1 MSCWLALAVS
11 AVLPTTARAAEPRVL
26 ERETREFKVSVDGK
40 GRGKCTIEI
49 THRDDGT
56 DRMHIDA
63 SLNFNYVVYE
73 YRYSSVGTEIWKDGR
88 LLQLENAANYN
99 GTKYVVKAISKN
111 DKLFVTVNDKTS
123 PCEPDVWV
131 TSYWRLPDRLVQLA
145 AVAEKG
151 VIPAGGRRRAREE
164 GTVSVPLLD
173 SDKGQTLKGEVK
185 RIGEES
191 ITVAG
196 RKTPCTHYRI
206 SGDVQVNVWY
216 DGDQR
221 LVRQETVESGHK
233 TVMELTRLAAE

>member
-1 MSCWLALAVS
+1 M
-11 AVLPTTARAAEPRVL
+11 T
-26 ERETREFKVSVDGK
+26 
-40 GRGKCTIEI
+40 
-49 THRDDGT
+49 
-56 DRMHIDA
+56 
-63 SLNFNYVVYE
+63 
-73 YRYSSVGTEIWKDGR
+73 
-88 LLQLENAANYN
+88 
-99 GTKYVVKAISKN
+99 
-111 DKLFVTVNDKTS
+111 
-123 PCEPDVWV
+123 
-131 TSYWRLPDRLVQLA
+131 
-145 AVAEKG
+145 
-151 VIPAGGRRRAREE
+151 
-164 GTVSVPLLD
+164 VPLLD